1 MKKLIKVC
9 NMVAFI
15 FLLSFFLKLGRD
27 WMMYDSIQNS
37 APFMVWVVADA
48 IRYLLPAG
56 FTFLV
61 GRFLKVAQENKE
73 RNDSDKV
80 R

>member
-1 MKKLIKVC
+1 MKKLIKAC
-9 NMVAFI
+9 TMVAFI

-27 WMMYDSIQNS
+27 WVMYDAMLNS
-37 APFMVWVVADA
+37 APFTVWILADA

-56 FTFLV
+56 FIFLI

-73 RNDSDKV
+73 RNDSDRV